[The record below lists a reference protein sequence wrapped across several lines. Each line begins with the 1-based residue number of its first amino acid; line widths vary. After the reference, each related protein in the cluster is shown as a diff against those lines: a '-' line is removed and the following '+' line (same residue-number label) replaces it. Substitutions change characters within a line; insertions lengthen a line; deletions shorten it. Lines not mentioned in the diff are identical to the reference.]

1 MPVWDI
7 WILQAL
13 KPSSLCLRM
22 SVTRRPKE
30 REEES
35 GPSAFQG
42 KVWGLG
48 ASWSPSVQSCVFP
61 LHLKI
66 GAYLKAYRYYYYYLV
81 FFKRLKGKDR
91 EEGKKVHPASLICHS
106 EISTSH

>member
-22 SVTRRPKE
+22 SGTRRPKE
-30 REEES
+30 REES

-48 ASWSPSVQSCVFP
+48 ASWSPSVQPRVFP

-66 GAYLKAYRYYYYYLV
+66 GAYLKAYHHYYYYYYLV
-81 FFKRLKGKDR
+81 FLKRLKGKKSK
-91 EEGKKVHPASLICHS
+91 EEGGKKCIQPEFDLPF
-106 EISTSH
+106 